1 MINLQTAYYIFCLFF
16 SQTYVKSV
24 LYSLNGG
31 HLKTRLK
38 SLSGVCIFENYFR
51 RCKKL
56 KQNVSAPLRANMSNF
71 WGVKII
77 FKRGGGVLFFM
88 KIYTPV
94 SLIKYK
100 YCIQSHRIP
109 KISPKTAANTFC
121 GRKADSY
128 SRVNNL
134 QSALIIQLEPETNYL
149 GMINRICS
157 VPWIRIHKNIR
168 MHTNFD
174 KLCKK

>member
-56 KQNVSAPLRANMSNF
+56 KQNVSAPLRANMSLL
-71 WGVKII
+71 GIKII
-77 FKRGGGVLFFM
+77 YIRGGGG
-88 KIYTPV
+88 
-94 SLIKYK
+94 K
-100 YCIQSHRIP
+100 YCI
-109 KISPKTAANTFC
+109 
-121 GRKADSY
+121 
-128 SRVNNL
+128 
-134 QSALIIQLEPETNYL
+134 
-149 GMINRICS
+149 
-157 VPWIRIHKNIR
+157 
-168 MHTNFD
+168 
-174 KLCKK
+174 